1 MIDVQHWLSA
11 LPPGMV
17 YLIVAG
23 VIGVE
28 SMGVPLPGEIV
39 LVSSALLAA
48 TGVVE
53 PEWVASAAAFG
64 AIVGDSVGY
73 AVGRRGG
80 RPLLARLGR
89 RFPKHLGPA
98 QLARAE
104 QSFARH
110 GVWAVFFG
118 RFVAL
123 LRILAGPLA
132 GALHV
137 PYRRFLL
144 ANAAGGLVWAFGTTY
159 LLYSVGRAA
168 EHWLKD
174 ISWAGLVLA
183 VLAGLGSTWW
193 LRRRAHRVESADG
206 ASGVEAAEV
215 TSGGQAVAGA
225 SGGQPTEA
233 ASGGQPTEVASGGQ
247 SAVAAVPGGEPTRA
261 GEH

>member
-1 MIDVQHWLSA
+1 MFDVQHWLVS
-11 LPPGMV
+11 LPPIAV
-17 YLIVAG
+17 YLLVAG

-53 PEWVASAAAFG
+53 PEWVATAAATG
-64 AIVGDSVGY
+64 AIVGDSIGY

-89 RFPKHLGPA
+89 RFPRHLGPA

-137 PYRRFLL
+137 PYRRFLV

-159 LLYSVGRAA
+159 LLFTVGRAA

-193 LRRRAHRVESADG
+193 LRRRAHRL
-206 ASGVEAAEV
+206 EAAEPAP
-215 TSGGQAVAGA
+215 S
-225 SGGQPTEA
+225 TEA
-233 ASGGQPTEVASGGQ
+233 VP
-247 SAVAAVPGGEPTRA
+247 SAEPLNSGEPTRA
-261 GEH
+261 GGRPGI